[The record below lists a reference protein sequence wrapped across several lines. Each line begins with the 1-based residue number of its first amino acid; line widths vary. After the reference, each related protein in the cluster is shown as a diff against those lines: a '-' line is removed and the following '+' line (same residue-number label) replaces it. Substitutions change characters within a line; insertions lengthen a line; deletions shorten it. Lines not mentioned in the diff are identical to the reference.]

1 MIALSD
7 LAKRLTGPVAL
18 GTLLAVLCYLYQDTF
33 WLWFNRSFEVAFWI
47 YVIAVL
53 YGIYKFIPL
62 IGSSIVGSVL
72 TFFTSQNKSEKM
84 TALGQKGVE
93 ARQQKAEESALIA
106 MVSVEDP
113 LKGIISE
120 LVPSIMAGV
129 RGDLPAYVR
138 KGIEARVK
146 TAIMASPINIT
157 NAVAPPVIKFLDEKV
172 TALSGGKVHLA
183 EELKALGVLSNAEKV
198 AE

>member
-1 MIALSD
+1 LIALSD

-157 NAVAPPVIKFLDEKV
+157 HAVAPPVIKFLDEKV